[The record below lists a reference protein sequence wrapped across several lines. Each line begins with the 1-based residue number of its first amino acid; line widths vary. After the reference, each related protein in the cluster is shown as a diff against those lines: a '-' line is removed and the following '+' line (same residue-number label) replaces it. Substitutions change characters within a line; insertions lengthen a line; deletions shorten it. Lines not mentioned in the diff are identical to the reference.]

1 MAGTTSQIDY
11 LLFWESSVCIR
22 ELPTNTT
29 RHAGK
34 DNTLTLPSQHVAF
47 EPNRELV
54 SQKVYDDDED
64 GDGGEEEEM
73 DEEMDE
79 DDDEDDNEDDNL

>member
-1 MAGTTSQIDY
+1 MYQNNHRDNFSRRIKSQ
-11 LLFWESSVCIR
+11 
-22 ELPTNTT
+22 NTT

-47 EPNRELV
+47 KPNRKLV

-64 GDGGEEEEM
+64 GDEE
-73 DEEMDE
+73 E
-79 DDDEDDNEDDNL
+79 DDDDNL

>member
-1 MAGTTSQIDY
+1 MYLPQTAGMAGTTSQIDY

-47 EPNRELV
+47 KPNRKL
-54 SQKVYDDDED
+54 SQKVYDDDD
-64 GDGGEEEEM
+64 
-73 DEEMDE
+73 
-79 DDDEDDNEDDNL
+79 DDDEDEDDNL